1 MLLAGA
7 LAGEGEAAAVRL
19 HHTLACDAGHEAGDG
34 EQQRGAGSH
43 GHAAVMCHAVTL
55 SRDCD
60 GDVDGGTLGPDTAPT
75 LRIVNQGSLG
85 PE

>member
-1 MLLAGA
+1 MLDQCYGSPLSP
-7 LAGEGEAAAVRL
+7 L
-19 HHTLACDAGHEAGDG
+19 HPPPLTCDAGHEAGDG

-75 LRIVNQGSLG
+75 SALSIVNQGSLG